1 MCEFAS
7 LERCA
12 AYVAARAV
20 LTAVQRAA
28 PRWPEPLGHRAHRGA
43 LDTLELTAQAA
54 GHGHDSAGRRH
65 CLREAITAALGVA
78 ATIDA
83 VRAMGHGGDDLADL
97 QRVTGRTIALLG
109 MFLHAG
115 TALAGAPE
123 RARSE
128 KNSEK
133 TKSREPTSRSR
144 RPTGSRDMTTPL
156 QRSPRSP
163 SEPPVTS

>member
-1 MCEFAS
+1 MLGRAPMCEFAN

-28 PRWPEPLGHRAHRGA
+28 PQWPEALGHRASRGA
-43 LDTLELTAQAA
+43 LDTLQLTAQAA

-65 CLREAITAALGVA
+65 CLREAITTALGVA
-78 ATIDA
+78 ATVDA
-83 VRAMGHGGDDLADL
+83 VRAMGYGGDDLADL

-115 TALAGAPE
+115 TAL
-123 RARSE
+123 
-128 KNSEK
+128 
-133 TKSREPTSRSR
+133 T
-144 RPTGSRDMTTPL
+144 
-156 QRSPRSP
+156 
-163 SEPPVTS
+163 